1 MIPSSKSAPQ
11 WGVLLVAC
19 TVTYGWI
26 NDGSVVEMHREGD
39 VEHDGKRKC
48 RSAPA
53 AQGSNS
59 DATLTQGSIL
69 IQQKMDQKGG
79 DSSDLEGKEK
89 LLNVVEDEEESE
101 LDGLVGE
108 EKSFY
113 VVEEDE
119 ENEEAGENDQESG
132 LGSTFIKQKTDQK
145 ERDSSDLEGKEKSL
159 NVVEG
164 EKENELAGLV
174 GKEKSFYVVE
184 DNEEN
189 EEAGEIED
197 QESVGE
203 RKKVCRYIGGSKV
216 ECVEGGKKQICHY
229 RSGRMACGAWKDQQE
244 NEAEKKE
251 DQTQQ
256 QQRRRRQTSG
266 GKSKRVCRYIG
277 GNKVECVE
285 GGKRKICHYRSG
297 KIACTR
303 R

>member
-1 MIPSSKSAPQ
+1 
-11 WGVLLVAC
+11 
-19 TVTYGWI
+19 
-26 NDGSVVEMHREGD
+26 MHREGD

-184 DNEEN
+184 ENEEN

-197 QESVGE
+197 QESVGRR
-203 RKKVCRYIGGSKV
+203 RKRRCRYIGNSKV
-216 ECVEGGKKQICHY
+216 ECVEGGKKMICHY
-229 RSGRMACGAWKDQQE
+229 RNGKMACGAMKDHQE

-251 DQTQQ
+251 YQTQQ
-256 QQRRRRQTSG
+256 QQRRR
-266 GKSKRVCRYIG
+266 KSKRVCRYIG
-277 GNKVECVE
+277 GGKAECVE
-285 GGKRKICHYRSG
+285 GGKKTMYHYRNG
-297 KIACTR
+297 KMTR
-303 R
+303 IR